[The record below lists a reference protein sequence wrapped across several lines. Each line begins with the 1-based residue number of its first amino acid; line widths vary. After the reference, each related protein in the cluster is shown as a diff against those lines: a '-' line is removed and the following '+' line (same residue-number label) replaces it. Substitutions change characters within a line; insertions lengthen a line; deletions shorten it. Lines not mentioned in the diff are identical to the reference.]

1 MPIARVLSDLEYGC
15 CLNFN
20 TSQPCRRAWSNTETE
35 DVSMDD
41 RLIKLGMSSF
51 FSGFRETEK
60 KDDKRSNTG
69 N

>member
-35 DVSMDD
+35 DVPMDD
-41 RLIKLGMSSF
+41 RFIKLECHWIFPVS
-51 FSGFRETEK
+51 EK
-60 KDDKRSNTG
+60 GSKR
-69 N
+69 